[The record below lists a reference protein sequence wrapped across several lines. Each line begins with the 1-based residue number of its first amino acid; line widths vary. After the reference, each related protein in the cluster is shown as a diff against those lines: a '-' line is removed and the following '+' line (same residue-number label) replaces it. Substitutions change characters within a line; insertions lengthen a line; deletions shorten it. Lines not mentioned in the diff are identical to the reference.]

1 MLCQLAKAAMTEEP
15 TGSEEPSTLQLAC
28 HVLAAYVRRNTIP
41 AGEVPGA
48 LRNIHQAL
56 IALAGGTPVSPE
68 RPKPAVPV
76 KQSVT
81 RNYIVCLE
89 DGRKLKMLKRYLRT
103 KHGMTPE
110 EYRVKWRLP
119 ASYPMVAPAY
129 AAQRSA
135 FAKSIGLGRKPQARR
150 RRK

>member
-1 MLCQLAKAAMTEEP
+1 MTEE
-15 TGSEEPSTLQLAC
+15 TTDSEQASILQLASC
-28 HVLAAYVRRNTIP
+28 VLAAYVRRNTIP
-41 AGEVPGA
+41 AAEVPGA
-48 LRNIHQAL
+48 LRNIHQAFV
-56 IALAGGTPVSPE
+56 ALAGGTPASPE

-81 RNYIVCLE
+81 RNYLVCLE

-103 KHGMTPE
+103 KYDMAPE
-110 EYRVKWRLP
+110 EYRAKWRLP
-119 ASYPMVAPAY
+119 ASYPMVAPGY